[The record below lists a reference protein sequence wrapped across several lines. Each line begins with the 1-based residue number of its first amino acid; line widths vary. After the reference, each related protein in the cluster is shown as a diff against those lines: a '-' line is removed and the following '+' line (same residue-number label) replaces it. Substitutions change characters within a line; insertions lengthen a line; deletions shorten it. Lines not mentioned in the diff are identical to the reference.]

1 MTHYLKTKQAC
12 CKGSCFHFYRGT
24 SGLHR
29 IFGVC
34 LIMQVN
40 YWVWWY
46 SSIDFSCSLH
56 RQVVIQVRVVHIYTS
71 FPTNIFFTHSRN
83 NNTVSLKISLLAMD
97 VWAQEHEVQH
107 LGCPLGSWAVLE
119 TPQTLTHEISQ
130 KLLPSNQ
137 GFYDVG
143 SGKHKAVW
151 ILNAGLCYCYLWQL
165 PDSKWTVGFN
175 RLIIHQCSK
184 GQSKHCGNFSLTYA
198 CKNTY
203 LREG

>member
-97 VWAQEHEVQH
+97 IWAQEHEVQH
-107 LGCPLGSWAVLE
+107 LGWLLGSPRNSPDPYPCGLWEYPRNFFLLIKDFMMLALE
-119 TPQTLTHEISQ
+119 SI
-130 KLLPSNQ
+130 KLSE
-137 GFYDVG
+137 Y
-143 SGKHKAVW
+143 
-151 ILNAGLCYCYLWQL
+151 
-165 PDSKWTVGFN
+165 
-175 RLIIHQCSK
+175 
-184 GQSKHCGNFSLTYA
+184 
-198 CKNTY
+198 
-203 LREG
+203 